1 MEIIYLIKLLLLPP
15 AVFIA
20 LILLGWVLRRQTMG
34 DVMFF
39 IGWGGLLFF
48 CLPWTANFLARQW
61 ETIPPVQAAQI
72 GAFKPQSIVVIG
84 GGIKKTGRE
93 PGEVYVLTERTIM
106 RLRYAAYLAKK
117 FQLPLLVSGGRV
129 FAKTQVSEAELMA
142 KWLQDNG
149 QIQAKWLEKESHN
162 TAENARFSFKI
173 LSPISIDRIVLVT
186 QAYHMPRA
194 LRQFNRAGFQVL
206 PAPMGFMSGQEEW
219 DVFGFIPTAEALQRN
234 FLLLHERLGGLW
246 YWLRY

>member
-20 LILLGWVLRRQTMG
+20 LILLGWLLRGKRMG
-34 DVMFF
+34 EAVFF
-39 IGWGGLLFF
+39 IGWGGLLLF

-61 ETIPPVQAAQI
+61 ETIPPVQNAQI
-72 GAFKPQSIVVIG
+72 SAFKPQAIVVIG
-84 GGIKKTGRE
+84 GGIKKTRRE
-93 PGEVYVLTERTIM
+93 SGDAYVLTERTIL
-106 RLRYAAYLAKK
+106 RLLYASDLAKK

-142 KWLQDNG
+142 KWLQDNE
-149 QIQAKWLEKESHN
+149 QVQVEWLEKESRN
-162 TAENARFSFKI
+162 TAENARYSFDI
-173 LSPISIDRIVLVT
+173 LSPFGVSRIVLVT

-194 LRQFNRAGFQVL
+194 LRQFTQAGFQVL
-206 PAPMGFMSGQEEW
+206 PAPMGFMASQEEL
-219 DVFGFIPTAEALQRN
+219 DVFSFIPTARALEKN
-234 FLLLHERLGGLW
+234 FLLLHERLGLFW